1 MEICSFCIFKE
12 MPFLNTRQ
20 QIRQTHLTPAY
31 ALTLKTNKQVKQNK
45 TKQNSSMHPYA

>member
-20 QIRQTHLTPAY
+20 IRQIHLTPAY
-31 ALTLKTNKQVKQNK
+31 ALKFKKRTSKTNFKKIVQYIHMRK
-45 TKQNSSMHPYA
+45 